1 MNHKLK
7 NDNLLQVR
15 LTGQDEVNPNDMQV
29 IKYIFNLY
37 YFIIHAVVM
46 WVGGFGKKRTRR
58 ERERERR
65 RVACWIQPLESSTI
79 WYSIVGIGDF
89 RQSYNRVG
97 PGGSTKK

>member
-46 WVGGFGKKRTRR
+46 WVGGFGKKRTRGER

-65 RVACWIQPLESSTI
+65 RVCLLDPT
-79 WYSIVGIGDF
+79 
-89 RQSYNRVG
+89 
-97 PGGSTKK
+97 PGVQYHMV